1 MRVPSSTPAG
11 MLTESVRSF
20 CTCPLPRHALQGLRT
35 NWPRPW
41 QLGQVRSMVKKPCCA
56 RTLPAPEAIG
66 PPAAAVL
73 EGGMAEA
80 VVSGALLAVLQDV
93 IGFADFLE
101 TGPAAV
107 IVGVA
112 VGMKLLGKLA
122 IGALDLLDR
131 GVLLATQHFVEI

>member
-1 MRVPSSTPAG
+1 IAAAV
-11 MLTESVRSF
+11 
-20 CTCPLPRHALQGLRT
+20 
-35 NWPRPW
+35 
-41 QLGQVRSMVKKPCCA
+41 
-56 RTLPAPEAIG
+56 LPASAPPATHDLAEEIVEDIGKRRGKIEPEAIG

-131 GVLLATQHFVEI
+131 GVLLATQHFVEIALAHGVLQIGRASCRERVGVSG